1 MAHALRPR
9 RTAAALAALS
19 LGTLLL
25 TACGDGDADKGTG
38 PAATSAAPSPSPADT
53 GKPSATPSTAG
64 PDDGGSTAGGSPDDS
79 EGTPPPSKAGADDDQ
94 DGGVGMCETHDMAY
108 TVTVAS
114 KAAHHALL
122 TAVNKGG
129 APCLLP
135 VNDLV
140 ITIPGLDGA
149 AEHVGPKDTDRIV
162 EPGGRAYA
170 GIHFSRGDDAGG
182 KSVDKVEVALTAAET
197 PATLPVDDG
206 PVTVNDMLVTT
217 FFTTAED
224 ALSY

>member
-1 MAHALRPR
+1 MDRALRPR

-19 LGTLLL
+19 LGALLL
-25 TACGDGDADKGTG
+25 TACGGGDAGKDTGT
-38 PAATSAAPSPSPADT
+38 PATSAAPSPAGT
-53 GKPSATPSTAG
+53 GEPSATPSTAG
-64 PDDGGSTAGGSPDDS
+64 PGDGGGSSTPGGSPDDGD
-79 EGTPPPSKAGADDDQ
+79 GTPPPSKAGSDDDQ

-114 KAAHHALL
+114 KPAHHALL

-135 VNDLV
+135 VNELV

-149 AEHVGPKDTDRIV
+149 AEHVGPEDTDRIV

-170 GIHFSRGDDAGG
+170 GIRFSRGDDAGG
-182 KSVDKVEVALTAAET
+182 KSADKVEVALTAAET
-197 PATLPVDDG
+197 PATLPVGDG
-206 PVTVNDMLVTT
+206 PVTVNDMLVTS
-217 FFTTAED
+217 FLTTAED